1 MSGCKHLQS
10 ALSILWLLGFCRR
23 PVYSIAIPAPG
34 WKTERCFKGCWL
46 LHMVQSTL
54 HINLFSE
61 ADFHTRVLPKL
72 PVSITC
78 SMQSACCC
86 TPEKSKN
93 KENNGTLCSQ
103 LPGMLLHEDS
113 PSSKD
118 CKGILLAREQAHCEA
133 FKSAPTASK
142 FEGLRVFPQT
152 AAGNW
157 SCQC

>member
-10 ALSILWLLGFCRR
+10 ALSILQLLGFCCRR

-46 LHMVQSTL
+46 LHMVQSAL

-78 SMQSACCC
+78 SMRSACCC
-86 TPEKSKN
+86 TPEKSKLR
-93 KENNGTLCSQ
+93 KIMAHYVHSCQGCSCMKTA
-103 LPGMLLHEDS
+103 P
-113 PSSKD
+113 
-118 CKGILLAREQAHCEA
+118 ARRTVRGSCWLG
-133 FKSAPTASK
+133 SK
-142 FEGLRVFPQT
+142 FTVRLSSLHQLQASLRD
-152 AAGNW
+152 
-157 SCQC
+157 